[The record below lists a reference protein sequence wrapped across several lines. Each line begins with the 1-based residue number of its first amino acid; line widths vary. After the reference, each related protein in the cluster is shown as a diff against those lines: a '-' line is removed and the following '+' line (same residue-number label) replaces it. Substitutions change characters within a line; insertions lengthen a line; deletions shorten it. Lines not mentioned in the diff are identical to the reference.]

1 MSLKKTYLYLA
12 FGMSL
17 QIAQSNPCK
26 PEPGATGMALSS
38 EQLAVEQK
46 AASKGSADAAYR
58 LSRHYLVAMNDVTR
72 GLAFLLKAAELG
84 SSDAQYEL
92 GSYLIN
98 EPDKQKEGM
107 VWIRKASEA
116 GNLKAQHLLELLKKE
131 KIRKSR

>member
-1 MSLKKTYLYLA
+1 
-12 FGMSL
+12 
-17 QIAQSNPCK
+17 
-26 PEPGATGMALSS
+26 
-38 EQLAVEQK
+38 
-46 AASKGSADAAYR
+46 
-58 LSRHYLVAMNDVTR
+58 
-72 GLAFLLKAAELG
+72 LKAAELG